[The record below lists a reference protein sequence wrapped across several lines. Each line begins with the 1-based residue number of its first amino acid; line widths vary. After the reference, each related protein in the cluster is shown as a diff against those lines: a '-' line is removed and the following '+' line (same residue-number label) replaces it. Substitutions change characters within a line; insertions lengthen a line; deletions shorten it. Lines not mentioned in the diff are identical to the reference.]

1 MKKVNIIWSEGR
13 IRIVSWKQKKQN
25 NKCGKIERQKTY
37 KKTKEYK
44 LNRWQ
49 STLYEMWKKRK
60 REYIKNRKE
69 VTKKCKEK
77 NQ

>member
-49 STLYEMWKKRK
+49 STLYEMWKKEK
-60 REYIKNRKE
+60 GN
-69 VTKKCKEK
+69 KEK
-77 NQ
+77 IKKRYQKM